1 MAKNSKFDRVQVVD
15 KAVDLYWEKGFH
27 GTSMRNLQE
36 VIDMRPGSIYATF
49 GSKEGLFKESLQ
61 RYTQSG
67 ILHLEQCCH
76 EQKSPLLGLKSFIHN
91 IVVEKRSSAPS
102 GMCMLVKTV
111 TELTNENEELLTE
124 AKRSLKIMESEF
136 EKVLKQAQEIGEIEK
151 KKDTKQLAQFVQVQI
166 AGLRTYAR
174 TVDSDLPLQ
183 IMLDNMFSH
192 YPF

>member
-1 MAKNSKFDRVQVVD
+1 MAKNSKFDRIQVVD
-15 KAVDLYWEKGFH
+15 KAVDLYWEKGFY

-36 VIDMRPGSIYATF
+36 VIDMRPGSIYAAF

-61 RYTQSG
+61 RYTQLG
-67 ILHLEQCCH
+67 ITHLEQCCN
-76 EQKSPLLGLKSFIHN
+76 EQKSPLLGLKSFIHH
-91 IVVEKRSSAPS
+91 IVVEKRSSSPS

-111 TELTNENEELLTE
+111 TELTNENEELLAE

>member
-27 GTSMRNLQE
+27 ATSMRNLQE

-61 RYTQSG
+61 RYTQLG
-67 ILHLEQCCH
+67 ILHLQQCCN
-76 EQKSPLLGLKSFIHN
+76 EKQSPLLGLKSFIHQ
-91 IVVEKRSSAPS
+91 IVVEKRSSSPS
-102 GMCMLVKTV
+102 GMCMLVKTI
-111 TELTNENEELLTE
+111 TELTNENEELLAE
-124 AKRSLKIMESEF
+124 AKRSLKIMETEF
-136 EKVLKQAQEIGEIEK
+136 EKVLKQAQVIGEIEQG
-151 KKDTKQLAQFVQVQI
+151 KDTKQLAQFVQVQI

-183 IMLDNMFSH
+183 KMLDNMFTH